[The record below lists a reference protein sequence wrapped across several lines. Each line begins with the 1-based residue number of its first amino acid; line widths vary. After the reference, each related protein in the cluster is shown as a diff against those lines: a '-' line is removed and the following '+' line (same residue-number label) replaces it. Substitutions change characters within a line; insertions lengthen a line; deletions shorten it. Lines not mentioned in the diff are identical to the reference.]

1 MKLKQSKE
9 NNVAVDNVDHK
20 RILEIICSRCV
31 LAMTSDKP
39 IMLGTATYLT
49 TNYVLNC
56 KNFRMKLK
64 QSKENNDAVI

>member
-20 RILEIICSRCV
+20 RILEITCSRCI

-39 IMLGTATYLT
+39 IMLGIATYLRLT
-49 TNYVLNC
+49 TCLIA
-56 KNFRMKLK
+56 KIL
-64 QSKENNDAVI
+64 E